1 MGPTSAAVIVGA
13 GECGTLAAQTLRRS
27 GWTGQITLIG
37 AEPLLPYER
46 PPLSKVALTVAE
58 HTGHVGVATEED
70 FAAADIGYVSGTTVV
85 AIDRAGGAVELSD
98 GRRLPYDRLLL
109 ATGATPRRLPL
120 AAGVRGVHYLR
131 THADALLLRDQLAPG
146 AQVCVIGGGF
156 IGLELA
162 ASASKRGCAVT
173 VLEVAPRLLGRIV
186 PAEIAAVIEQRHRDA
201 GVDVRCSIGLEQI
214 TGADG
219 QIQVGLVGG
228 EVIDAQ
234 VLVVG
239 VGAVP
244 DTALAER
251 AGLEI
256 ENGIRVDARL
266 QTSDPHIFAA
276 GDCASFPHQ
285 VFGGARLRLES
296 WRNARDQAVTAAHN
310 MVEPTEDY
318 LAIPWFWTDQ
328 YELSLQIAGLPTLA
342 THEVVRDR
350 PDGVQIRFGLDDD
363 GLLRSASALGQGT
376 VMAKDI
382 RMAEMIMTRNFH
394 PSPDLLTDPSVNLRT
409 FLR

>member
-1 MGPTSAAVIVGA
+1 MGAMSAVVVGA

-27 GWTGQITLIG
+27 GWAGEITLVG

-70 FAAADIGYVSGTTVV
+70 FAAAEIGYICGTTVDAV
-85 AIDRAGGAVELSD
+85 DRAGGVVELSD
-98 GRRLPYDRLLL
+98 GRRLAYDRLLL

-146 AQVCVIGGGF
+146 SRVCVIGGGF

-162 ASASKRGCAVT
+162 ASASKRGCSVT

-186 PAEIAAVIEQRHRDA
+186 PAEIATVIEQRHRDA

-214 TGADG
+214 IGGDG
-219 QIQVGLVGG
+219 QIQVTLTGG
-228 EVIDAQ
+228 EVISAQ

-244 DTALAER
+244 DTALAEQ

-256 ENGIRVDARL
+256 ENGIRVNARL
-266 QTSDPHIFAA
+266 QTSDPRIFAA
-276 GDCASFPHQ
+276 GDCASFPHP
-285 VFGGARLRLES
+285 VFGGARMRLES
-296 WRNARDQAVTAAHN
+296 WRNARDQAVTAARN
-310 MVEPTEDY
+310 MIDPSEDY

-328 YELSLQIAGLPTLA
+328 YELSLQIAGIPTLA
-342 THEVVRDR
+342 SHEVVRDR
-350 PDGVQIRFGLDDD
+350 PDGVQVRFGLDDD
-363 GLLRSASALGQGT
+363 GLLRSASALGHGT

-382 RMAEMIMTRNFH
+382 RMAEMIMTRALR
-394 PSPDLLTDPSVNLRT
+394 PEPAILADPAVNLRT
-409 FLR
+409 LLR